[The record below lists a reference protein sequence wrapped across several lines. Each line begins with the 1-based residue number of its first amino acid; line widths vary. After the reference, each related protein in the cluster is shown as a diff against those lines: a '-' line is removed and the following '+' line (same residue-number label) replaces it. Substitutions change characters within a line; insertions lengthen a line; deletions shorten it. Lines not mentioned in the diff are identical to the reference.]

1 MGSHEA
7 AGKSAAETAV
17 KKKVTKYLNKFLSL
31 DCCGD
36 ILNIVTPISHAPKE
50 ITESMAIIERLRGE
64 VLPDPMKYQILDL
77 CAGNALTSLTSV
89 FLLPV
94 KQAVAVDKKK
104 RNRDY
109 HKANRFRYVELDI
122 FTDEIFN
129 FIDENTIIISVHPC
143 RGMAARVVEI
153 YNNSPA
159 RSMYLMPCCIGKYRI
174 PAKQFLCENMG
185 KYQAWCYY
193 LASLCNGSIDIEI
206 DANCISERNAVLS
219 AHKNP
224 MVKEKSQSERA
235 KQEKLRQEKLE
246 QERIAQEL
254 EQQWNKKHEEERR
267 NKELFWEEWRK
278 KDHEENLKIKKLRDD
293 IIEKPQQNK
302 LGDKTNEALL
312 FEALANKSIWL
323 GTQTVETLVIIAE
336 VAKAHARELAAELDT
351 KYSIV
356 DRRWRL
362 RKIAEFPEYPILKNY
377 YRVAQQ
383 ANRYITLKTRDLVD
397 KEVESALKSSCVLGV
412 QEK

>member
-1 MGSHEA
+1 M
-7 AGKSAAETAV
+7 
-17 KKKVTKYLNKFLSL
+17 TKYLGKFLSL

-36 ILNIVTPISHAPKE
+36 ILNIVTPLSHAPKE

-122 FTDEIFN
+122 FTDETFN
-129 FIDENTIIISVHPC
+129 FIDENTIIISIHPC

-159 RSMYLMPCCIGKYRI
+159 RSLYLMPCCIGNYRI
-174 PAKQFLCENMG
+174 PAKQFLCKNLG

-193 LASLCNGSIDIEI
+193 LASLCNGSIEI
-206 DANCISERNAVLS
+206 DANCISKANAVIS
-219 AHKNP
+219 AHRKP
-224 MVKEKSQSERA
+224 SVKEKSPAERS

-246 QERIAQEL
+246 QERKVQEYK
-254 EQQWNKKHEEERR
+254 QKWDKQYEEEKR
-267 NKELFWEEWRK
+267 NEKLHWEVWEKK
-278 KDHEENLKIKKLRDD
+278 KDEEDLKIKKLRDD
-293 IIEKPQQNK
+293 IVEKLQQKQSK
-302 LGDKTNEALL
+302 LGEKIQEELL

-323 GTQTVETLVIIAE
+323 GTQTIENLVIIAE
-336 VAKAHARELAAELDT
+336 VAKAHARELAAELDI
-351 KYSIV
+351 KYAIV

-362 RKIAEFPEYPILKNY
+362 RKIAKFPEYPILKNY

-383 ANRYITLKTRDLVD
+383 ASRYITLKIKDLVD
-397 KEVESALKSSCVLGV
+397 KEVESALESSCVQGEGV
-412 QEK
+412 QAR

>member
-1 MGSHEA
+1 M
-7 AGKSAAETAV
+7 
-17 KKKVTKYLNKFLSL
+17 TKYLGKFLSL

-64 VLPDPMKYQILDL
+64 VLPNPMKYQILDL

-122 FTDEIFN
+122 FTDETFN

-159 RSMYLMPCCIGKYRI
+159 RSLYLMPCCIGKYRI
-174 PAKQFLCENMG
+174 PAKQFLCENLG

-193 LASLCNGSIDIEI
+193 LASLCNGSIEI
-206 DANCISERNAVLS
+206 DANCMSKANAVIS
-219 AHKNP
+219 AHKP
-224 MVKEKSQSERA
+224 GLA
-235 KQEKLRQEKLE
+235 K
-246 QERIAQEL
+246 
-254 EQQWNKKHEEERR
+254 
-267 NKELFWEEWRK
+267 
-278 KDHEENLKIKKLRDD
+278 
-293 IIEKPQQNK
+293 
-302 LGDKTNEALL
+302 
-312 FEALANKSIWL
+312 
-323 GTQTVETLVIIAE
+323 
-336 VAKAHARELAAELDT
+336 
-351 KYSIV
+351 
-356 DRRWRL
+356 
-362 RKIAEFPEYPILKNY
+362 
-377 YRVAQQ
+377 
-383 ANRYITLKTRDLVD
+383 
-397 KEVESALKSSCVLGV
+397 GV

>member
-1 MGSHEA
+1 M
-7 AGKSAAETAV
+7 
-17 KKKVTKYLNKFLSL
+17 

-36 ILNIVTPISHAPKE
+36 ILNIVTPLSHTPKE

-64 VLPDPMKYQILDL
+64 VLLNPMKYQILDL
-77 CAGNALTSLTSV
+77 CAGNALTSLISV

-143 RGMAARVVEI
+143 RGMAARVVDI

-159 RSMYLMPCCIGKYRI
+159 RSLYLMPCCIGKYRI
-174 PAKQFLCENMG
+174 PAKQFLCKNLG
-185 KYQAWCYY
+185 KYQSWCYY
-193 LASLCNGSIDIEI
+193 LASLCNGSIEI
-206 DANCISERNAVLS
+206 DANCVSERNAVIS

-224 MVKEKSQSERA
+224 LVKEKSPAERA
-235 KQEKLRQEKLE
+235 KQEKLRQENLE
-246 QERIAQEL
+246 QVRIAQEWK
-254 EQQWNKKHEEERR
+254 QQLIKKQEEEKR
-267 NKELFWEEWRK
+267 NEKLHWEVWRK
-278 KDHEENLKIKKLRDD
+278 KNDEENLKIKKLRDD
-293 IIEKPQQNK
+293 IVEKLQQK
-302 LGDKTNEALL
+302 QSKIGEKTNEEIL

-323 GTQTVETLVIIAE
+323 GTQTIENLVIINE
-336 VAKAHARELAAELDT
+336 VAKTQARKLAAELDT

-356 DRRWRL
+356 DRRWRI
-362 RKIAEFPEYPILKNY
+362 RKIAKFPENPIYKNY

-383 ANRYITLKTRDLVD
+383 ANRYITSKIKDLVN
-397 KEVESALKSSCVLGV
+397 KEVKSALKSSCFQGEGV
-412 QEK
+412 QAR

>member
-1 MGSHEA
+1 M
-7 AGKSAAETAV
+7 
-17 KKKVTKYLNKFLSL
+17 TKYLGKFLSL

-36 ILNIVTPISHAPKE
+36 ILNIVTPMSHAPKE

-64 VLPDPMKYQILDL
+64 VLHNPMKYQILDL

-122 FTDEIFN
+122 FTDETFN

-143 RGMAARVVEI
+143 RGMAVRVVEI

-159 RSMYLMPCCIGKYRI
+159 RSLYLMPCCIGKYRI
-174 PAKQFLCENMG
+174 PAKQFLCENLG

-193 LASLCNGSIDIEI
+193 LASLCNGSIEI
-206 DANCISERNAVLS
+206 DENCISERNAVIS

-224 MVKEKSQSERA
+224 LVMEKSLSEGA

-246 QERIAQEL
+246 QERIAQEWK
-254 EQQWNKKHEEERR
+254 QQWIKKQEEERR
-267 NKELFWEEWRK
+267 NSKLLWETRLK
-278 KDHEENLKIKKLRDD
+278 KGDEENLKIEKLRDD
-293 IIEKPQQNK
+293 IIEKLEQSE
-302 LGDKTNEALL
+302 LGEKTNEELL
-312 FEALANKSIWL
+312 SEALANKSIWL
-323 GTQTVETLVIIAE
+323 GTQTIENLVIIAE
-336 VAKAHARELAAELDT
+336 VAKAHARKLATELDT

-356 DRRWRL
+356 DRRWRIS
-362 RKIAEFPEYPILKNY
+362 KIAKFPEYPILKNY

-383 ANRYITLKTRDLVD
+383 ANRYITSKIRDLVD
-397 KEVESALKSSCVLGV
+397 KEVESALKSSCVQGEGV
-412 QEK
+412 QAR

>member
-1 MGSHEA
+1 M
-7 AGKSAAETAV
+7 
-17 KKKVTKYLNKFLSL
+17 TKYLGKFLSM

-64 VLPDPMKYQILDL
+64 VLPNPMKYQILDL

-122 FTDEIFN
+122 FTDETFN

-159 RSMYLMPCCIGKYRI
+159 RSLYLMPCCIGKYRI
-174 PAKQFLCENMG
+174 PAKQFLCENLG

-193 LASLCNGSIDIEI
+193 LASLCNGSIEI
-206 DANCISERNAVLS
+206 DANCISKVNAVIS

-224 MVKEKSQSERA
+224 VVKEKSQSERA

-246 QERIAQEL
+246 QERIAQEYL
-254 EQQWNKKHEEERR
+254 QKWDKQREEEKR
-267 NKELFWEEWRK
+267 NEKLHWEVLRK
-278 KDHEENLKIKKLRDD
+278 KREEENLKIKKLRDD
-293 IIEKPQQNK
+293 IVEKLQQSK
-302 LGDKTNEALL
+302 LGEKIQEEIL
-312 FEALANKSIWL
+312 FEALENKSIWL
-323 GTQTVETLVIIAE
+323 GTQTIENLVIIAE
-336 VAKAHARELAAELDT
+336 VAKAHARELVAELDT
-351 KYSIV
+351 KYAIV

-362 RKIAEFPEYPILKNY
+362 RKIAKFSEYPSLKNY

-383 ANRYITLKTRDLVD
+383 ANRYIGLKINDLVGTD
-397 KEVESALKSSCVLGV
+397 VESALKSSCVQGV
-412 QEK
+412 QAR

>member
-1 MGSHEA
+1 M
-7 AGKSAAETAV
+7 
-17 KKKVTKYLNKFLSL
+17 TKYLGKFLSL

-36 ILNIVTPISHAPKE
+36 ILNIVTPLSHAPKE

-64 VLPDPMKYQILDL
+64 VLPNPMKYQILDL

-122 FTDEIFN
+122 FTDETFN
-129 FIDENTIIISVHPC
+129 FIDENTIIISIHPC

-159 RSMYLMPCCIGKYRI
+159 RSLYLMPCCIGKYRI
-174 PAKQFLCENMG
+174 PAKQFLCENLG

-193 LASLCNGSIDIEI
+193 LASLCNGSIEI
-206 DANCISERNAVLS
+206 DANCISKANAVIS
-219 AHKNP
+219 AHRKP
-224 MVKEKSQSERA
+224 SVKEKSPAERS
-235 KQEKLRQEKLE
+235 KQEKLRQENLE
-246 QERIAQEL
+246 QERIAQENI
-254 EQQWNKKHEEERR
+254 QQWNKQHEEEKR
-267 NKELFWEEWRK
+267 NEKLHWEVWEKK
-278 KDHEENLKIKKLRDD
+278 KDEEDLKIKKLRDD
-293 IIEKPQQNK
+293 IVEKLQQSK
-302 LGDKTNEALL
+302 LGEKIQEELL

-323 GTQTVETLVIIAE
+323 GTQTIENLVIIAE
-336 VAKAHARELAAELDT
+336 VAKAYARELAAELDI

-356 DRRWRL
+356 DRRWRIS
-362 RKIAEFPEYPILKNY
+362 KIAKFPEYPILKNY

-383 ANRYITLKTRDLVD
+383 ASRYITSKIKDLVN
-397 KEVESALKSSCVLGV
+397 KEVESALESYCVQGEGV
-412 QEK
+412 QAR

>member
-1 MGSHEA
+1 M
-7 AGKSAAETAV
+7 
-17 KKKVTKYLNKFLSL
+17 TKYLGKFLSM

-64 VLPDPMKYQILDL
+64 VLPNPMKYQILDL

-122 FTDEIFN
+122 FTDESFN
-129 FIDENTIIISVHPC
+129 FIDENTIIISIHPC
-143 RGMAARVVEI
+143 REMAARVVEI
-153 YNNSPA
+153 YNTSPA
-159 RSMYLMPCCIGKYRI
+159 RSLYLMPCCIGKYRI
-174 PAKQFLCENMG
+174 PAKQFLCENLG

-193 LASLCNGSIDIEI
+193 LASLCNGSIELDE
-206 DANCISERNAVLS
+206 NCISKANAVIS

-224 MVKEKSQSERA
+224 LVKEKSQSERA

-246 QERIAQEL
+246 QERIAQEYL
-254 EQQWNKKHEEERR
+254 QKWDKQREEEKR
-267 NKELFWEEWRK
+267 NEKLHWEVWRK
-278 KDHEENLKIKKLRDD
+278 KREEENLKIKKLRDD
-293 IIEKPQQNK
+293 IVEKLQQSK
-302 LGDKTNEALL
+302 LGEKIQEEIL

-323 GTQTVETLVIIAE
+323 GTQTIENLVIIAE

-351 KYSIV
+351 KYAIV

-362 RKIAEFPEYPILKNY
+362 RKIAKFPEYPSLKNY

-383 ANRYITLKTRDLVD
+383 ANRYIGLKIKDLVD
-397 KEVESALKSSCVLGV
+397 KEVESALESSCVQGEGV